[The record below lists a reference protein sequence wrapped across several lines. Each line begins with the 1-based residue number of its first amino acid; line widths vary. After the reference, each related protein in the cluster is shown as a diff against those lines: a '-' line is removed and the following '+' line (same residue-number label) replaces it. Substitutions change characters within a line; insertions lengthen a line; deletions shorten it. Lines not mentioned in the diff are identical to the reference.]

1 MSKIHNTAIIGK
13 NTIIGSNVE
22 IGPYCVVEDG
32 VKIGNDNILHSSVYM
47 SGETDIGN
55 GNNFFPFCSIG
66 SMPQDLKYQGEKSR
80 LIIGDENIFR
90 EHCTANP
97 GTSGDNMITIIGNSS
112 LFMIGAHI
120 AHDCNIGDK
129 VIMANQATLGGH
141 VQVDNFAVL
150 GGLSAVHQFCR
161 IGKLAM
167 VCGLSAVE
175 NELAKSG
182 GNAKARYISRRV
194 TLEDDFDAQDIK
206 IFLNAYKPKDTDIK
220 VYYRVHNSE
229 DPTSFEDRPYVIM
242 TQETDINRI
251 SASETDVNEYV
262 FRSSANNVAYTSGSI
277 RYDKFKTF
285 AIKIVLGSASTS
297 IIPKVKDLKAVA
309 LDF

>member
-1 MSKIHNTAIIGK
+1 MNKIHNTAIIGK

-66 SMPQDLKYQGEKSR
+66 SMPQDLKYQGEKSK
-80 LIIGDENIFR
+80 LTIGDENIFR

-120 AHDCNIGDK
+120 AHDCIIGDK

-167 VCGLSAVE
+167 VGGLSAVE
-175 NELAKSG
+175 NDVIPFGLALGNRAKITGVNIVGLKRANYSKSVIREYS
-182 GNAKARYISRRV
+182 NIV
-194 TLEDDFDAQDIK
+194 DK
-206 IFLNAYKPKDTDIK
+206 IFTGGTITSEKEKVENSNNDLIK
-220 VYYRVHNSE
+220 E
-229 DPTSFEDRPYVIM
+229 LLIFLDK
-242 TQETDINRI
+242 
-251 SASETDVNEYV
+251 
-262 FRSSANNVAYTSGSI
+262 RSSRGLCQYG
-277 RYDKFKTF
+277 K
-285 AIKIVLGSASTS
+285 
-297 IIPKVKDLKAVA
+297 
-309 LDF
+309 